1 MNEARA
7 ESQARMGYAC
17 KKEEGN
23 ANRRRSKRR
32 AELGRA
38 IPSEEEEG
46 KANDNNIKY
55 LIHKRSNISL

>member
-17 KKEEGN
+17 KKEEG
-23 ANRRRSKRR
+23 
-32 AELGRA
+32 
-38 IPSEEEEG
+38 

-55 LIHKRSNISL
+55 LIHKRSNMSL